1 MGQRP
6 AVPGVGPPCRRFVA
20 ATDDGLAEGWQMA
33 DHLNLSHRT
42 VERVIRQV
50 AVQYVKHTAWKDRD
64 EM

>member
-6 AVPGVGPPCRRFVA
+6 ALLGVGPPCRRFVA
-20 ATDDGLAEGWQMA
+20 ATDDGLDAGWQMA

-42 VERVIRQV
+42 VERVIRQA
-50 AVQYVKHTAWKDRD
+50 AVMYGRLTAWTDRN